1 MKTKYN
7 RLCIYPKDVVK
18 VTGRTERFSRSLI
31 QRIKQNLNKKPHQF
45 VSVEEFCEYTGL
57 EIEKVQEIIKD

>member
-1 MKTKYN
+1 MKTKCN

-18 VTGRTERFSRSLI
+18 ITGRTERFSRSLI

-45 VSVEEFCEYTGL
+45 VSIEEFCHYTGL
-57 EIEKVQEIIKD
+57 EVEKVQKIIKD